1 MEWKLRGAWAELVA
15 CGWLLKEGYEVY
27 RNVSDRGLCD
37 VLATRNGEY
46 FKFDVKIIKETV
58 VAKLSRAQTESGVLL
73 LGVYHDGRCVIDP
86 ARPEYGSGICKECGT
101 FFKKTQ
107 AKHIFCQKS
116 CGIKSVNRVQRELRH
131 SRLTTQGKSEYQNTS
146 PQIAADRQRQLTRRV
161 NRINTLVFRGV
172 VP

>member
-1 MEWKLRGAWAELVA
+1 MEKKLRGAWAELIA

-86 ARPEYGSGICKECGT
+86 ARPDYGIGTCKECGAT
-101 FFKKTQ
+101 FNKTQ
-107 AKHIFCQKS
+107 HKHVFCQKS
-116 CGIKSVNRVQRELRH
+116 CTLRYCGRAQLERN
-131 SRLTTQGKSEYQNTS
+131 RLTRQGKSAYQNASSEITVD
-146 PQIAADRQRQLTRRV
+146 QQRQLTRRARRV
-161 NRINTLVFRGV
+161 KDVLVFRGV
-172 VP
+172 IP